1 MRIIDAHGEHAYAV
15 CICFSSKDGAMHEI
29 YDTGAPKKPTN
40 LSVNSD
46 LLRKAREYGLN
57 LSAVMEAALVEQ
69 VRKSERERWLQENRE
84 AIDAYNE
91 DVERN
96 GVFSDDLR
104 SF

>member
-1 MRIIDAHGEHAYAV
+1 
-15 CICFSSKDGAMHEI
+15 MHEI
-29 YDTGAPKKPTN
+29 YDLNAPKKPTN

-46 LLRKAREYGLN
+46 LLRRAREYGLN
-57 LSAVMEAALVEQ
+57 LSAVMEAALIEQ
-69 VRKSERERWLQENRE
+69 VKKSQREHWLKENRE

-91 DVERN
+91 HVERN